1 MTDDSELFDPRFL
14 GRLRALFFRLRKR
27 RKLRKKGS
35 QATPAAGFTREFKDH
50 RHYTSGDDFR
60 SIDWPLFARLE
71 RIFIRV
77 FEEVQEFHVHI
88 LIDRSG
94 SMSEPFPEKRVTAL
108 RLAAALTYLGLANDH
123 RVSLHALASGTER
136 LLPPLKGQG
145 SIHEVLRLLTTIEFG
160 GATDLDAALRQFRP
174 TRDRR
179 GIVFVLSDL
188 LGNEPEVS
196 EQALRHAISWPAE
209 THVIHILDP
218 REMRPQLDGEL
229 QLLDVETHETRRMW
243 LTSRDLDRYEENFRR
258 FADGIEAA
266 CLRRQVDYL
275 RWTTDQ
281 SFEEGFLALLMRGSA
296 LAGKG

>member
-14 GRLRALFFRLRKR
+14 GRLRALFFKLRKR

-71 RIFIRV
+71 KIFIRI
-77 FEEVQEFHVHI
+77 FEEIQEFHVHI

-94 SMSEPFPEKRVTAL
+94 SMSEPFADKRVTAL
-108 RLAAALTYLGLANDH
+108 RLAAALTYLGLASDH
-123 RVSLHALASGTER
+123 RVSLHALAGGTER

-145 SIHEVLRLLTTIEFG
+145 SIHEVLRVLTAIEFG
-160 GATDLDAALRQFRP
+160 GATDLVASLREFRP

-179 GIVFVLSDL
+179 AVIFLLSDL
-188 LGNEPEVS
+188 LGHEPQLS
-196 EQALRHAISWPAE
+196 ELALRQATTWPAE

-218 REMRPQLDGEL
+218 HEMRPDLEGEL

-243 LTSRDLDRYEENFRR
+243 LTKRDLDRYEENFRV
-258 FADGIEAA
+258 FADGIEAS
-266 CLRRQVDYL
+266 CLRRQIDYL
-275 RWTTDQ
+275 RWPTDQ

-296 LAGKG
+296 LAGK